1 MLIKANCGVAAAE
14 SHDSR
19 NNASICVENNNNIKQ
34 YPLSAECR
42 HHNQPNHDTIAKLPL
57 AETRCSL
64 SRNCGWR
71 LIDFSTLRNRG
82 FTGNMLHLRI
92 PRERRAPLLRGHGLR
107 MKQIRTMSRGW
118 TKEVLSPGQQRE
130 QAEPLGRTVGM
141 N

>member
-1 MLIKANCGVAAAE
+1 MQPEQKLWLAAYRFFHFEE
-14 SHDSR
+14 SWIHR
-19 NNASICVENNNNIKQ
+19 
-34 YPLSAECR
+34 
-42 HHNQPNHDTIAKLPL
+42 
-57 AETRCSL
+57 
-64 SRNCGWR
+64 
-71 LIDFSTLRNRG
+71 
-82 FTGNMLHLRI
+82 NMLHLRI